1 LGKQK
6 PSTLGAATLAKFLE
20 RATDLHGRG
29 RFEEAISL
37 YEHVETKNPEE
48 LSAPYFLAIIDLET
62 GKLGRALDRLR
73 SLTRKAPDSFE
84 AVFAL
89 AFTFGELGEWQL
101 AADGYRRALV
111 LKPQSTAAR
120 FALAHA
126 LEVTGQLDDA
136 VKHYR
141 ALAQLPLV
149 RLRALIG
156 VIRIKPSAISP
167 AQREEITVA
176 ARDETTPP
184 GLRIGLLFALGES
197 LEASGRYDDAFRTFV
212 QGNSLRRRHI
222 TESLDEAPEIVI
234 QPPSSKARADHPE
247 KAAARHAEMIGS
259 HKTVFT
265 PEFLNS
271 HSGKGHASS
280 APIFIVGMPRS
291 GSTLIEQILSS
302 HRNVDGLGEVPAVW
316 RTIQGKFP
324 LQYAHAD
331 PQPDHFHVLAE
342 NYLALQRGYGWR
354 KSPFFVDKM
363 LGNYLALGMIHLMF
377 PNATILHAVRDPTD
391 TCVSCFRQLF
401 RTGNETTYDL
411 SDIGAQY
418 VRYREMMA
426 HWEAVLP
433 PGRIKSVRHEDLIAN
448 PEVKIRWLLEAC
460 GLKWDENCLRF
471 HQTKRPV
478 RTASVAQVREPIF
491 TRSLDRW
498 RKYADHLGPLFEAM
512 GPFAPKQ

>member
-1 LGKQK
+1 M
-6 PSTLGAATLAKFLE
+6 AE
-20 RATDLHGRG
+20 
-29 RFEEAISL
+29 
-37 YEHVETKNPEE
+37 
-48 LSAPYFLAIIDLET
+48 
-62 GKLGRALDRLR
+62 
-73 SLTRKAPDSFE
+73 
-84 AVFAL
+84 
-89 AFTFGELGEWQL
+89 
-101 AADGYRRALV
+101 
-111 LKPQSTAAR
+111 
-120 FALAHA
+120 
-126 LEVTGQLDDA
+126 
-136 VKHYR
+136 
-141 ALAQLPLV
+141 LPLV

-156 VIRIKPSAISP
+156 AIRIRRSAISP
-167 AQREEITVA
+167 AEREEIAVA
-176 ARDETTPP
+176 ARDEATPA
-184 GLRIGLLFALGES
+184 GLRIGLLFALGEA
-197 LEASGRYDDAFRTFV
+197 LEASGQYDDAFQTFLE
-212 QGNSLRRRHI
+212 GNRLRRTHI
-222 TESLDEAPEIVI
+222 TESVDDPPEIVI
-234 QPPSSKARADHPE
+234 QPPSAKARADHPD
-247 KAAARHAEMIGS
+247 KVAARHSEMIAS
-259 HKTVFT
+259 NKAIFT

-271 HSGKGHASS
+271 HLGKGHASS

-302 HRNVDGLGEVPAVW
+302 HRHVDGLGEIPAIW
-316 RTIQGKFP
+316 RTIHGQFP
-324 LQYAHAD
+324 LRRGPAD
-331 PQPDHFHVLAE
+331 PQPDHFHTLAE

-411 SDIGAQY
+411 GDIGAQY

-426 HWEAVLP
+426 HWETVLP
-433 PGRIKSVRHEDLIAN
+433 PGRIISIRHEDLIAN
-448 PEVKIRWLLEAC
+448 PEVKIRSLLEAC

-491 TRSLDRW
+491 TRSLERW